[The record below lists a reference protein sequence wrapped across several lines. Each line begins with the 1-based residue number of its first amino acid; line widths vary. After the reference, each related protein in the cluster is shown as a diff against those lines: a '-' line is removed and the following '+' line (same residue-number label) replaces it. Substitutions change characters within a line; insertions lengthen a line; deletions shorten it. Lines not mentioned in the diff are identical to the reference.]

1 MVAHPDSLGITPGLH
16 HFPADVS
23 FRSDP
28 NLLPPASAPLPKEA
42 ERNSVTPQGQ
52 HEPGKSCPLCR
63 EPIAGI
69 FRYGRTLHKRAAD
82 RMQRTF
88 MQSTGI
94 WLARAN
100 ARLANLDADMNALL
114 RDGECWL

>member
-1 MVAHPDSLGITPGLH
+1 
-16 HFPADVS
+16 
-23 FRSDP
+23 
-28 NLLPPASAPLPKEA
+28 
-42 ERNSVTPQGQ
+42 
-52 HEPGKSCPLCR
+52 
-63 EPIAGI
+63 
-69 FRYGRTLHKRAAD
+69 
-82 RMQRTF
+82 